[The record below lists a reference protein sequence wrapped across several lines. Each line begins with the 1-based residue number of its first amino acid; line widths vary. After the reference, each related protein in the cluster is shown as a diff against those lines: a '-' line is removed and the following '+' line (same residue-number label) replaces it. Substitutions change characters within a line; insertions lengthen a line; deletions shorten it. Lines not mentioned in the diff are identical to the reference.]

1 MTDLDPTD
9 DQVHLDVTEPFPIES
24 ESFDYVYSQH
34 MIEHLPFES
43 GRFMVRECFRVL
55 KPGGTMRIVTPSIDF
70 LFRLFS
76 SRESTLVDRYIKWVT
91 KEFAPNAPRP
101 LASIVFNNFVRAR
114 GHQFIYD
121 RATLQLILEEAGFSD
136 IRERQIGQSDQAKL
150 RDLETIDRLPDGFLE
165 LESMILEA
173 TRPPAGL

>member
-1 MTDLDPTD
+1 M
-9 DQVHLDVTEPFPIES
+9 
-24 ESFDYVYSQH
+24 
-34 MIEHLPFES
+34 
-43 GRFMVRECFRVL
+43 
-55 KPGGTMRIVTPSIDF
+55 
-70 LFRLFS
+70 
-76 SRESTLVDRYIKWVT
+76 VDRYIKWAT